1 MKKGIKYY
9 IASDHAGIKI
19 KSFVKELF
27 EKNGDTVEDL
37 GPFNDDRVDYPDFA
51 SMVCKKV
58 LSDEGSKGILICGTG
73 IGMSMSAN
81 KFDGI
86 RAALCHNEYSAAMAR
101 EHNDANVLC
110 LGERV
115 SGEGMIE
122 AIIKAW
128 NSHEF
133 QGGRH
138 SGRVEKINNL
148 FGSCRI

>member
-1 MKKGIKYY
+1 MKYF
-9 IASDHAGIKI
+9 IASDHAGVRI

-27 EKNGDTVEDL
+27 EKKGHEVIDL
-37 GPFNDDRVDYPDFA
+37 GPQNADRVDYPDFA
-51 SMVCKKV
+51 AKVCEEV
-58 LSDEGSKGILICGTG
+58 INTENSKGILICGTG
-73 IGMSMSAN
+73 LGMSMSAN

-122 AIIKAW
+122 SIVDAW
-128 NSHEF
+128 DSHEF
-133 QGGRH
+133 AGGRH
-138 SGRVEKINNL
+138 AGRVEKINKL
-148 FGSCRI
+148 GSCRI